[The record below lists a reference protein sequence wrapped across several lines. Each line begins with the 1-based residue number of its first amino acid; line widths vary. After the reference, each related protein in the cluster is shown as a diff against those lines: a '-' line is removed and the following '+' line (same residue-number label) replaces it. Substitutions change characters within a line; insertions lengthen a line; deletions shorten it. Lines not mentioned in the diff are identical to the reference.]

1 MTDIEQFVLHLSDSV
16 KSNLFS
22 KKIPQPPW
30 PRKSVS
36 SLFKKHIGIKS
47 FLSNFFFIK
56 TDMDNKNNISPVRP
70 YLTKLSVNGSMLST
84 TYLVKTKVDPP
95 RVADKDAKKD
105 PSSRVLILELSLFII
120 FQNNL

>member
-1 MTDIEQFVLHLSDSV
+1 
-16 KSNLFS
+16 
-22 KKIPQPPW
+22 
-30 PRKSVS
+30 
-36 SLFKKHIGIKS
+36 
-47 FLSNFFFIK
+47 
-56 TDMDNKNNISPVRP
+56 MDNKNNISPVRP

-120 FQNNL
+120 F